1 MASGRLDV
9 PYAQPAI
16 DGNGNVVAGARLT
29 FYQTGTTNLADVF
42 ADAALTTPVAN
53 PQDGIYASNSAGRFT
68 TQTDTFWLDA
78 SMAYDVALNF
88 PDGTTLTFEQQ
99 YVLGAISNP
108 AGFAPLDSPVFT
120 GNPQAPTPGA
130 NDNSGSIATTA
141 WVQEQDYAPLNSPAL
156 TGVPTAPTAAAGT
169 STTQIATTAF
179 VANSIAT
186 YALFQNRQPS
196 GTPSGESFTANT
208 WNQRAL
214 NSIIS
219 NTIAGATLTANQVS
233 LPKGTYEV
241 YADAVCSVNGQV
253 LGQQLRLQN
262 ITAATTL
269 VIGTTQKIQQNTGG
283 DPNGLCNILQG
294 VFVLGVTSSVELDS
308 FIITSGGTVAG
319 GYPLSS
325 GVSEVYVNVY
335 LRKIA

>member
-16 DGNGNVVAGARLT
+16 DGNGNVVAGATLA
-29 FYQTGTTNLADVF
+29 FYTTGTDNLAEVF
-42 ADAALTTPVAN
+42 ADANLTTPVAN
-53 PQDGIYASNSAGRFT
+53 PQAGIYASNSAGRFT

-78 SMAYDVALNF
+78 SMAYDVVLSF
-88 PDGTTLTFEQQ
+88 PDGTTLTFVQQ

-108 AGFAPLDSPVFT
+108 SGFAPLNSPIFT
-120 GNPQAPTPGA
+120 GDPQAPTPAA
-130 NDNSGSIATTA
+130 NDNSGSLATTA
-141 WVQEQDYAPLNSPAL
+141 WVQEQDYATLNSPAL
-156 TGVPTAPTAAAGT
+156 TGTPTAPTAAAGT
-169 STTQIATTAF
+169 STTQLATTAF
-179 VANSIAT
+179 VANSIAS

-196 GTPSGESFTANT
+196 GTGSGETFTSGQ

-214 NSIIS
+214 NSAVA
-219 NTIAGATLTANQVS
+219 NTIPGAALAANQIS

-241 YADAVCSVNGQV
+241 FADAVCSILGQV

-262 ITAATTL
+262 ITAGSTL
-269 VIGTTQKIQQNTGG
+269 VIGSTQKIQQNTGG
-283 DPNGLCNILQG
+283 DPNGLCNVLQG
-294 VFVLGVTSSVELDS
+294 VFILGSTATVELDS
-308 FIITSGGTVAG
+308 FVTTSGGTVSG